1 MATEQFLR
9 FTKIPPIFILLLGML
24 VMVGIGVAHTFPPA
38 TSSLTKSNSV
48 FSANRVMQHVQRIG
62 VKPHPAGTQA
72 NIAVRQYLITQ
83 LEIMGL
89 HPEVQSAQY
98 QQNKGFINNVLVKV
112 PGAKPGK
119 ALVLMAHYDSVPT
132 GPGAADDGASVGA
145 ILETLKVLKSQTD
158 LQNDLFCLFT
168 DGEELG
174 LLGAKAFI
182 DQHPLAKKI
191 GMVLNFE
198 YRGNSGAF
206 MMFETSDGNGKLI
219 DGLAKAVPFILSSS
233 LMYEVYKRLP
243 NDTDFTVF
251 KLAGIPGMNF
261 AAIEGHQS
269 YHSPLDRPDQLN
281 QDSLQH
287 EGDIML
293 ALVNYF
299 GNQNIEDLSA
309 ENHIYFDFPGLGL
322 CHYPI
327 AWSIPLSGL
336 VVLMFIALFM
346 VNCKKRSIRILPV
359 LFSLFFYLILISLL
373 YFGNGYIWS
382 GLRLWHP
389 DYQNF
394 AHYDTSQSYNYLAV
408 FILLNVAIFAGFY
421 LLAKK
426 WFRPLEISF
435 GITTV
440 WLILTLLTVNNG
452 INFLFTWPLLSVLLT
467 FSLVSLPCINRYSVY
482 MIAILLV
489 GSSPGL
495 LLFTPLIKNLFVGLT
510 ASNMSIILLFLSL
523 IFGLLISVLT
533 LLNPSNSKVNII
545 STV

>member
-1 MATEQFLR
+1 MANEPFLR
-9 FTKIPPIFILLLGML
+9 FTKIPSIFILLLGML
-24 VMVGIGVAHTFPPA
+24 VLAGIGVAHTFPPA
-38 TSSLTKSNSV
+38 TSSLPKSNSV
-48 FSANRVMQHVQRIG
+48 FSASRAMQHVQRIG
-62 VKPHPAGTQA
+62 VKPHPAGSQA
-72 NIAVRQYLITQ
+72 NLTVRQYLIAQ

-89 HPEVQSAQY
+89 QPEVQSAQY
-98 QQNKGFINNVLVKV
+98 QQDKDFINNVLVKV
-112 PGAKPGK
+112 SGAKPGK
-119 ALVLMAHYDSVPT
+119 ALMLMAHYDSVPT
-132 GPGAADDGASVGA
+132 GPGAADDGASVAA
-145 ILETLKVLKSQTD
+145 ILETLKVLKNQTD

-182 DQHPLAKKI
+182 KQHPLAKKI
-191 GMVLNFE
+191 AMVLNFE

-219 DGLAKAVPFILSSS
+219 DGLAKAVPFVLSNS

-251 KLAGIPGMNF
+251 KHADIPGMNF

-269 YHSPLDRPDQLN
+269 YHSPLDRPEHLN

-293 ALVNYF
+293 ALVNHF

-327 AWSIPLSGL
+327 VWSIPLSGL

-346 VNCKKRSIRILPV
+346 VNYKKRSIRILPV
-359 LFSLFFYLILISLL
+359 LFSVFFYLMLIGLL
-373 YFGNGYIWS
+373 YFGNRYIWS
-382 GLRLWHP
+382 CLRLWHP
-389 DYQNF
+389 DYQNL
-394 AHYDTSQSYNYLAV
+394 AHYDTSQSYNYLAG

-426 WFRPLEISF
+426 WFKPLEISC
-435 GITTV
+435 GITTD
-440 WLILTLLTVNNG
+440 WLILTLLTMNNG
-452 INFLFTWPLLSVLLT
+452 INFLFIWPLLSVLLT
-467 FSLVSLPCINRYSVY
+467 FSLVNLPYINSHSVY
-482 MIAILLV
+482 KAAILLA
-489 GSSPGL
+489 GSAPGL

-510 ASNMSIILLFLSL
+510 LSNISIILLFLSL
-523 IFGLLISVLT
+523 ILGLLISVLT
-533 LLNPSNSKVNII
+533 FLNPSNSKVNII
-545 STV
+545 SAV

>member
-1 MATEQFLR
+1 MANEPFLR
-9 FTKIPPIFILLLGML
+9 FTKIPPFLILLLGML
-24 VMVGIGVAHTFPPA
+24 VLAGIGVGHTFPPA

-48 FSANRVMQHVQRIG
+48 FSASRAMQHVRRIG
-62 VKPHPAGTQA
+62 IKPHPAGSQA
-72 NIAVRQYLITQ
+72 NITVRQYLITQ
-83 LEIMGL
+83 LGIMGL
-89 HPEVQSAQY
+89 KPEIQSVQY
-98 QQNKGFINNVLVKV
+98 QQHENFINNVLVKV
-112 PGAKPGK
+112 PGTKPGK
-119 ALVLMAHYDSVPT
+119 ALMLVAHYDSVPT
-132 GPGAADDGASVGA
+132 GPGAADDSASVAA
-145 ILETLKVLKSQTD
+145 ILETLRVLKSQAN
-158 LQNDLFCLFT
+158 LQNDLLCLFT

-182 DQHPLAKKI
+182 ERHPLAKKI

-219 DGLAKAVPFILSSS
+219 DGLAKAVPFVLSNS

-251 KLAGIPGMNF
+251 KRAGMPGMNF

-269 YHSPLDRPDQLN
+269 YHSPLDRPDHLN

-293 ALVNYF
+293 ALVNHF
-299 GNQNIEDLSA
+299 GNQNIGDLSA
-309 ENHIYFDFPGLGL
+309 GNHIYFDFPGLGL
-322 CHYPI
+322 SHYSI
-327 AWSIPLSGL
+327 AWSVPLSGL
-336 VVLMFIALFM
+336 VVLLFITLFM
-346 VNCKKRSIRILPV
+346 VNYKKRSIRVLPV
-359 LFSLFFYLILISLL
+359 LVSVFSYLILISLL

-394 AHYDTSQSYNYLAV
+394 AHYDTWQSYNYLAG
-408 FILLNVAIFAGFY
+408 FTLLNVAVFTGYY

-426 WFRPLEISF
+426 WLRSMEVSF
-435 GITTV
+435 GITAV
-440 WLILTLLTVNNG
+440 WSVLTLLTVNNG
-452 INFLFTWPLLSVLLT
+452 INFLFIWPLLSVLLT
-467 FSLVSLPCINRYSVY
+467 LSLISLPCILSRSVY
-482 MIAILLV
+482 MVAILLA

-510 ASNMSIILLFLSL
+510 ASNMSITMLFLSL
-523 IFGLLISVLT
+523 ILGLLISVLT
-533 LLNPSNSKVNII
+533 LINPSNSKVNII
-545 STV
+545 SAV